1 MKLKCLKFC
10 SLNIVRFFARSQVKV
25 DLQFKRFSKIRL
37 GSAFPLLRPDCSN
50 MSCFS
55 SFSRVSLGSRFPD
68 FFKVLLGSQFGV
80 PQGSVLGPLLL
91 NIDMINLFYE
101 CEDSNV
107 ASYADD
113 TTPYSCATDIPSL
126 PLEVQASATKL
137 FRWFKNN
144 HLKANPGK
152 SHILLSTNKLEI
164 VSIDGIPLAAS
175 SHKKLLGVT
184 IDS

>member
-1 MKLKCLKFC
+1 MT
-10 SLNIVRFFARSQVKV
+10 
-25 DLQFKRFSKIRL
+25 
-37 GSAFPLLRPDCSN
+37 
-50 MSCFS
+50 
-55 SFSRVSLGSRFPD
+55 
-68 FFKVLLGSQFGV
+68 
-80 PQGSVLGPLLL
+80 
-91 NIDMINLFYE
+91 NLFYE

-107 ASYADD
+107 ASYVVD
-113 TTPYSCATDIPSL
+113 TTPYSCATDTPSL
-126 PLEVQASATKL
+126 PFGVQASATKL
-137 FRWFKNN
+137 FHWFKND

>member
-1 MKLKCLKFC
+1 MT
-10 SLNIVRFFARSQVKV
+10 
-25 DLQFKRFSKIRL
+25 
-37 GSAFPLLRPDCSN
+37 
-50 MSCFS
+50 
-55 SFSRVSLGSRFPD
+55 
-68 FFKVLLGSQFGV
+68 
-80 PQGSVLGPLLL
+80 
-91 NIDMINLFYE
+91 NLFYE
-101 CEDSNV
+101 CQDSNV
-107 ASYADD
+107 ASYAND
-113 TTPYSCATDIPSL
+113 TTPHSRATDIPGL

-144 HLKANPGK
+144 YLKDNPGK